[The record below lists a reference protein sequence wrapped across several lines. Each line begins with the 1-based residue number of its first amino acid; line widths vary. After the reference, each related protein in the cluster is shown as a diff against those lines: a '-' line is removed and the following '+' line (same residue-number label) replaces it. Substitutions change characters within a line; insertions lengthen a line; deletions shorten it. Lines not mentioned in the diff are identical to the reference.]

1 MQIFLGGAGDAAMH
15 ALERSYTDLNYG
27 MRAMAINLPGFAYRR
42 ALGARRRL
50 VSVLQGVLDE
60 RRASTAKGFTRSSS
74 VDMMADRGGGRARAE
89 AGRRRDH
96 RYILI
101 IYLNAG
107 HESSGHITMWAT
119 VFLQEN
125 PDNFAKAK
133 VSTSCWI
140 YNHDENG

>member
-96 RYILI
+96 RYPHHVPQRRPRVLWPHHHVGHRVP
-101 IYLNAG
+101 AG
-107 HESSGHITMWAT
+107 ES
-119 VFLQEN
+119 
-125 PDNFAKAK
+125 
-133 VSTSCWI
+133 
-140 YNHDENG
+140 